1 LIENFQVVERQE
13 ELLFKGCIQI
23 WEVTT
28 PALESL
34 KAALNKRLVKPGI
47 FAYKL

>member
-1 LIENFQVVERQE
+1 MENFQVVERQE
-13 ELLFKGCIQI
+13 ELLFQGCLQI

-28 PALESL
+28 PALESQ
-34 KAALNKRLVKPGI
+34 KVALNKRLVKPGI